1 MAFTNIVVGIDG
13 SPHAQRALAAAA
25 ELAAGC
31 DGTVHV
37 VCGVHYPSAH
47 EVAETMRQIP
57 EEFRNAYD
65 AMATERDALHWAGEY
80 LDERAIT
87 HDENLAEGHPAE
99 VILDEAERHG
109 ADLIVIGSRGLGRAT
124 RFLRGSVSHHIANHA
139 DRSVL
144 IVK

>member
-1 MAFTNIVVGIDG
+1 MAFNTIVVGIDG
-13 SPHAQRALAAAA
+13 SDHAQRALSEAA
-25 ELAAGC
+25 ELALASG
-31 DGTVHV
+31 GTIHL

-47 EVAETMRQIP
+47 EVAETLRQMP

-65 AMATERDALHWAGEY
+65 AMATERDVLTAAGRY
-80 LDERAIT
+80 LESRGVSYDG
-87 HDENLAEGHPAE
+87 DLFEGHPAE
-99 VILDEAERHG
+99 VIVDEAERHD

-124 RFLRGSVSHHIANHA
+124 RLLRGSVSHHVANHA